1 MWQYAFCVTW
11 LRTRVLL
18 ELRMRCANRTTVYRW
33 GGGAAV
39 WRVLHYFSRGG
50 PAVSVRATE
59 MMCLYKSVYLLTP
72 VLPCEMGAQSRVSR
86 PVHCKLRN
94 ATQHSQVTAAR

>member
-1 MWQYAFCVTW
+1 M
-11 LRTRVLL
+11 RTALL
-18 ELRMRCANRTTVYRW
+18 YTAGGGVRRCAALLN
-33 GGGAAV
+33 
-39 WRVLHYFSRGG
+39 FSRGG

>member
-1 MWQYAFCVTW
+1 M
-11 LRTRVLL
+11 RTALL
-18 ELRMRCANRTTVYRW
+18 YTA
-33 GGGAAV
+33 GGGCGG
-39 WRVLHYFSRGG
+39 VLHYLVSRGG

-94 ATQHSQVTAAR
+94 ATQHSHRSQQHDNGHPGRTAARLMFDLP

>member
-1 MWQYAFCVTW
+1 MRSVSRGCARACSWRFVCAV
-11 LRTRVLL
+11 RTALL
-18 ELRMRCANRTTVYRW
+18 YTA
-33 GGGAAV
+33 GGGCGG
-39 WRVLHYFSRGG
+39 VLHYFSRGG